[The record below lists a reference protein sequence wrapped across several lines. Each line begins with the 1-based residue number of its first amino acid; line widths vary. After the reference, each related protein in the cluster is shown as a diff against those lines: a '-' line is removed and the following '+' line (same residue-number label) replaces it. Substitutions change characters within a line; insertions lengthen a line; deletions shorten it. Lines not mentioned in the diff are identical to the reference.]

1 MLPLGIHHPR
11 TPRHNR
17 LSLQKHGGPIRFC
30 LYLLGRIL
38 LNPIDEF
45 LARSGEGDMFDSD
58 IDSFLDEAVA
68 YAFVDDHP
76 DGGFGYVVDHSRFA
90 VVDFHWHTLLHRS
103 VCFDVYNVAD
113 SGCWGSLSAF
123 FLSFFFYF

>member
-1 MLPLGIHHPR
+1 
-11 TPRHNR
+11 
-17 LSLQKHGGPIRFC
+17 
-30 LYLLGRIL
+30 
-38 LNPIDEF
+38 
-45 LARSGEGDMFDSD
+45 MFDPD

-90 VVDFHWHTLLHRS
+90 VVDFHWHALLHRS

-113 SGCWGSLSAF
+113 SACLGELSAF
-123 FLSFFFYF
+123 FSSFFYFKFFHLGSSQGGW